1 MTVSKLLFS
10 AQGRIG
16 RLAYLKGFGSLM
28 GVVVV
33 ASVLAGALLGTQ
45 AVEIII
51 IVLTL
56 VVVYP
61 LICVNTKR
69 LHDLG
74 RTGWWQIFVNIV
86 AGIVEK
92 LVLPAFGHAE
102 AASWVTALIY
112 LGFYGALVALP
123 GMPGFNTFGEP
134 PGRREALKAARVFD

>member
-74 RTGWWQIFVNIV
+74 RTGWWQIFVTSS
-86 AGIVEK
+86 
-92 LVLPAFGHAE
+92 P
-102 AASWVTALIY
+102 ASWRSSCFPH
-112 LGFYGALVALP
+112 LGTP
-123 GMPGFNTFGEP
+123 
-134 PGRREALKAARVFD
+134 RRRAGSRP

>member
-74 RTGWWQIFVNIV
+74 RTGWLQIFVNIFAAV
-86 AGIVEK
+86 LEK
-92 LVLPAFGHAE
+92 LLLPALGYAE
-102 AASWVTALIY
+102 AAGWITAVIY
-112 LGFYGALVALP
+112 LGFYGTLAALP
-123 GMPGFNTFGEP
+123 GMPGRNTYGEP
-134 PGRREALKAARVFD
+134 AARREALKAARVFD